1 MTNVGGTDNQK
12 VNAQKYEVFIRDP
25 VDNVTLFEYLFLQD
39 ARLILAHLEQR
50 EPTTAGTNVVYSGN
64 PNNSLSGT
72 ILYTT
77 DGWAAA
83 VAGWTALGIRNR
95 TNNEY
100 PLVTLVVKETAPGGG
115 INIMTFASGAKLQS
129 LEISRPAEGAVKINV
144 VFTIFID
151 PVVT

>member
-1 MTNVGGTDNQK
+1 MANVGTADNLK
-12 VNAQKYEVFIRDP
+12 VNAQKYEVFIST
-25 VDNVTLFEYLFLQD
+25 VSSEYLFLQD

-72 ILYTT
+72 ILYST

-83 VAGWTALGIRNR
+83 VAGWTALGIGVGSR
-95 TNNEY
+95 TNNEIT
-100 PLVTLVVKETAPGGG
+100 PTTLIVRETAAGGAV
-115 INIMTFASGAKLQS
+115 NIMTFTNGVKLQS

-144 VFTIFID
+144 VFTIFVD
-151 PVVT
+151 PVV

>member
-1 MTNVGGTDNQK
+1 MANVGGNDNLK
-12 VNAQKYEVFIRDP
+12 VNAQKYEVFIST
-25 VDNVTLFEYLFLQD
+25 VSSEYLFMQD

-115 INIMTFASGAKLQS
+115 INIMTFASGAKLQ
-129 LEISRPAEGAVKINV
+129 
-144 VFTIFID
+144 
-151 PVVT
+151 

>member
-1 MTNVGGTDNQK
+1 MANVGTADNLK
-12 VNAQKYEVFIRDP
+12 VNAQKYEVFIST
-25 VDNVTLFEYLFLQD
+25 VSSEYLFLQD

-72 ILYTT
+72 ILYST

-83 VAGWTALGIRNR
+83 VAGWTALTTK

-100 PLVTLVVKETAPGGG
+100 PIVTLIVKETAAGGG
-115 INIMTFASGAKLQS
+115 VNTITFTNGAKLQS

-144 VFTIFID
+144 VFNI
-151 PVVT
+151 